1 MSVDIQTHP
10 SNLSANGRFGRL
22 AYLGW
27 NMLMGLVIIGIAI
40 LLAILI
46 PSFAQQITDP
56 SPMLIIAMVIIG
68 LVFYSALIYYSFI
81 FTIRRLHDRNQSGWL
96 SLLMLVP
103 LVNFILFIYLSC
115 AKGDAAANNYG
126 APHLTKTWEKVLGWI
141 YITLFPIAMLG
152 IVAAIAIPA
161 YQDYVQRAKQA
172 QIQMQ
177 QQQYPE

>member
-22 AYLGW
+22 AYSGW
-27 NMLMGLVIIGIAI
+27 NLLMGLVIIGIAI

-46 PSFAQQITDP
+46 PSFAQKITDP

-115 AKGDAAANNYG
+115 AKGDATANNYG
-126 APHLTKTWEKVLGWI
+126 VPHITKTWEKVLGWI

-161 YQDYVQRAKQA
+161 YQDYVQRAEQA